1 MKAFFRRAI
10 AILMAGVMGGAVLT
24 GCGSS
29 TTVDGSKTVMTVND
43 EKVRLGVLSF
53 YARYYQ
59 AMMTNYYGA
68 MVQQQGTGMFDQST
82 SDSSDKTIST
92 YGQSLRKSIVDDVEQ
107 MVVISQHAKDKEYKV
122 SLTDDQKKQIKAA
135 AKAYISNNSQEV
147 RDKIGATEADVEKL
161 LELQTIKSSMMD
173 PMVKDVSTKVT
184 QKESQQSKV
193 TYVSVAVDTSSS
205 TSSSTTSSSSTATA
219 SSAASSGT
227 SSSSSTST
235 KTSKK
240 AARAK
245 AKETAQKVLD
255 AMKAQSDVA
264 SADMDT
270 VAKSVDSSLSAVSG
284 NYTTNDTTDGTVD
297 SSIVKAVKG
306 LSDGTLVDK
315 VVESKNKNNYY
326 VVRFDKTN
334 DEESTASKK
343 ESIISTRK
351 QTAYEKLTKQWVK
364 KADIKVNN
372 RVLKTLTI
380 TDRAPYTLKTESTAS
395 STTPAASS
403 AASTTSST
411 AAASSASAAA
421 SSTASAASTT
431 SSTTS
436 GTSSATSSTASA
448 SGTSSAANAD

>member
-10 AILMAGVMGGAVLT
+10 AIVVAGVMGGAVLT
-24 GCGSS
+24 GCGS

-68 MVQQQGTGMFDQST
+68 MVQQQGAGMFDQST
-82 SDSSDKTIST
+82 ADSSDATIST
-92 YGQSLRKSIVDDVEQ
+92 YGQSLRKNIVDDVEQ
-107 MVVISQHAKDKEYKV
+107 MVVISQHASDKKYKI
-122 SLTDDQKKQIKAA
+122 SLTSDQKKQIKAA
-135 AKAYISNNSQEV
+135 AQAYIKNNSKEI

-161 LELQTIKSSMMD
+161 MELQTIKSSMMD

-184 QKESQQSKV
+184 QKEAQQSKV
-193 TYVSVAVDTSSS
+193 TYVSVAADTSS
-205 TSSSTTSSSSTATA
+205 TSSSTTSSSEA
-219 SSAASSGT
+219 SSVSEASST
-227 SSSSSTST
+227 TSSTST
-235 KTSKK
+235 KTSEKE
-240 AARAK
+240 ARAK
-245 AKETAQKVLD
+245 AKATAQKVLD
-255 AMKAQSDVA
+255 AMKTQTDVA
-264 SADMDT
+264 SADMDS

-306 LSDGTLVDK
+306 LSDGTLVDT
-315 VVESKNKNNYY
+315 VVQSSNKNNYY
-326 VVRFDKTN
+326 VVRFDKTD

-351 QTAYEKLTKQWVK
+351 QNAYEKLVKQWVK

-380 TDRAPYTLKTESTAS
+380 TDRAPYTLKTESSAS
-395 STTPAASS
+395 STTSAVSEAS
-403 AASTTSST
+403 
-411 AAASSASAAA
+411 SSASAAA
-421 SSTASAASTT
+421 SSTSSAAASSAASSNASTASQTT
-431 SSTTS
+431 SASSSAAPTTS
-436 GTSSATSSTASA
+436 SSATSSAASA
-448 SGTSSAANAD
+448 G